1 MKILIISF
9 LSLIFSETLV
19 PNKKIKI
26 NAGEPSGIYCSNGN
40 CIISSDDG
48 NVYSFNPENYQIE
61 NLKIFGEDFEGVT
74 ISGNN
79 IYLIEERSRK
89 LLKYDNEFQLLKT
102 VTLPYSGRLNRGYE
116 GVTHYNG
123 NLFVIT
129 EKNPCLLTILNK
141 DLQITN
147 HVLLNIKEASDII
160 IYKDELLVLS
170 EQDHCIYVLDI
181 TNYKIKKKF
190 NLNLIGAEGICM
202 YKNQMLIT
210 SDKLSTVYFFDIP
223 EL

>member
-79 IYLIEERSRK
+79 IYLI
-89 LLKYDNEFQLLKT
+89 
-102 VTLPYSGRLNRGYE
+102 
-116 GVTHYNG
+116 
-123 NLFVIT
+123 
-129 EKNPCLLTILNK
+129 
-141 DLQITN
+141 
-147 HVLLNIKEASDII
+147 
-160 IYKDELLVLS
+160 
-170 EQDHCIYVLDI
+170 
-181 TNYKIKKKF
+181 
-190 NLNLIGAEGICM
+190 
-202 YKNQMLIT
+202 
-210 SDKLSTVYFFDIP
+210 
-223 EL
+223 

>member
-26 NAGEPSGIYCSNGN
+26 NAGEPSGIYCSNGK

-89 LLKYDNEFQLLKT
+89 LLKYDNE
-102 VTLPYSGRLNRGYE
+102 
-116 GVTHYNG
+116 
-123 NLFVIT
+123 
-129 EKNPCLLTILNK
+129 
-141 DLQITN
+141 
-147 HVLLNIKEASDII
+147 
-160 IYKDELLVLS
+160 
-170 EQDHCIYVLDI
+170 
-181 TNYKIKKKF
+181 
-190 NLNLIGAEGICM
+190 
-202 YKNQMLIT
+202 
-210 SDKLSTVYFFDIP
+210 
-223 EL
+223 